1 MIKSAGKINEAKQ
14 NFLSSLSYAEKL
26 SEQLSEQSKKCTEI
40 EEKIKQISESKIN
53 YKDDEE
59 YLKLE
64 NRRKDLNAKMDDI
77 KRMRAA
83 NFGCRQKRINA
94 AKATK
99 SNVAEQRNNSS
110 KSRLFIKF
118 IKFLFFLPAF
128 YLVYMIIRSF
138 FHIFDDLSLVLFN
151 DIFIVVMLIIYFI
164 VYSFISVILDD
175 VNERIMR
182 KRKVNVTTEPF
193 KVSDV
198 DTTDYDERIDK
209 FNLQIV
215 SLGEELQK
223 CKNDLQSYLNE
234 KEKIKDEILQKENE
248 RLDKTKRELARIKS
262 ELDRSILVSKNEE
275 YSENVLYLNVHD
287 DQKDEVKALGTKYDP
302 ELKKWYVPDSLDYF
316 KFKKWFNNKDA
327 NIVCNN
333 LYLIETKVLCWRCG
347 KQINIVCLASDE
359 FYTEFYGQP
368 EECVTRLILF
378 QYLMYMPNYLE
389 KFLSSCNL
397 NYRFSNRFY
406 DVYKGLNNGCYL
418 CNICE
423 SCGVIQGDFFLHQ
436 LDKPRRGFYQCIDGT
451 DENLKMYK
459 LNNLCGA
466 VELKGLMHSR
476 NYFEHMRT
484 GIENLS
490 SIDADYYILNQ
501 VKKNESKFEIDMASF
516 SKEIT
521 RV

>member
-1 MIKSAGKINEAKQ
+1 MIKSAGEINEAKQ

-40 EEKIKQISESKIN
+40 EEKIKQILESKIN

-64 NRRKDLNAKMDDI
+64 NRKKDLNVKMDDI

-83 NFGCRQKRINA
+83 NFRCRQKRINA
-94 AKATK
+94 AKVTK

-110 KSRLFIKF
+110 KSYLFIKF
-118 IKFLFFLPAF
+118 IKFLFFLPVF

-164 VYSFISVILDD
+164 VYYFISVILDD

-234 KEKIKDEILQKENE
+234 KEKVNDEILQKENE
-248 RLDKTKRELARIKS
+248 RFDETKRERDKIKS
-262 ELDRSILVSKNEE
+262 NLDSSIFGPKYEQYRKKVNFTKKGKLCENGNFSRFYQLIEHINPTDIDTLLFVYNKFAGRKRDQLKFESIKRKKEFITENESEFYKNVLLKVVEDKRFEMIVEYQILCSIRLIDFFNIDESTVKAEEKYYLMNKHIDFALLNLNTFHIDLLIELDDDSHFSEDALTRDFYKDLVITKKG
-275 YSENVLYLNVHD
+275 YTLYRTDRGVLYEDNIKGIIHVLTDSEYQGQIIYNYSADYQENRDAKLH
-287 DQKDEVKALGTKYDP
+287 E
-302 ELKKWYVPDSLDYF
+302 YV
-316 KFKKWFNNKDA
+316 
-327 NIVCNN
+327 I
-333 LYLIETKVLCWRCG
+333 
-347 KQINIVCLASDE
+347 
-359 FYTEFYGQP
+359 GQN
-368 EECVTRLILF
+368 ECV
-378 QYLMYMPNYLE
+378 MN
-389 KFLSSCNL
+389 
-397 NYRFSNRFY
+397 
-406 DVYKGLNNGCYL
+406 
-418 CNICE
+418 
-423 SCGVIQGDFFLHQ
+423 
-436 LDKPRRGFYQCIDGT
+436 
-451 DENLKMYK
+451 
-459 LNNLCGA
+459 A
-466 VELKGLMHSR
+466 
-476 NYFEHMRT
+476 
-484 GIENLS
+484 
-490 SIDADYYILNQ
+490 
-501 VKKNESKFEIDMASF
+501 
-516 SKEIT
+516 
-521 RV
+521 